1 MKDQLRKG
9 REKMSEKESGAKV
22 EDRRQRS
29 ERIDKEIEREKCVVE
44 NVDAIV
50 IADSVDA
57 EEEDKDKC
65 DEIRGLLRKSIEEM
79 NEREI
84 RERAKEVRD
93 LTREI
98 AEKIREKVRE
108 SCEVKSHISEPH
120 PLGSNLDKS
129 KEIVYVNPFD
139 VDRTE
144 KDSGFKVDDA
154 IEQTVSIKPHSVTSF
169 NIKEQDIHDLDND
182 QLTETIV
189 GNVKHVTIIDTASS
203 KVGQKVNEKANVPK
217 LEKKGPTIA
226 NVVEKANVPKVEKK
240 GPTITNIVDK
250 ANVPTKSKIG
260 RNKRKLSDAL
270 DYDAMMNESP
280 TTNLSENVKTQLD
293 NTGKTPLFSSTST
306 NLDRLENDNINRPTK
321 SSNRNKRKLAESLDY
336 DEMISEVGQ
345 QFVALDKE
353 NITEETK
360 EETVGESNERQA
372 ELKVKDDTIVSNE
385 TGKTVGPSNSESDKI
400 VIDRQTNANQVTS
413 DNQPFKSNSKV
424 DQAEAGNENKKVLG
438 KDIGDKTET
447 KSIKKES
454 VDSKELED
462 DDDDDV

>member
-44 NVDAIV
+44 TVDDIV
-50 IADSVDA
+50 ISDSVDA

-108 SCEVKSHISEPH
+108 SCEVKSHMPEPH

-203 KVGQKVNEKANVPK
+203 KVGQKMN
-217 LEKKGPTIA
+217 
-226 NVVEKANVPKVEKK
+226 EKANVPKVEKK

-336 DEMISEVGQ
+336 DEMISETGQ

-353 NITEETK
+353 NITEEI
-360 EETVGESNERQA
+360 VGESNERQA